1 MPYLHS
7 PGLAAACLSVC
18 EDGSIEATDHCA
30 DYRQCDFLVDLD
42 LLRGGSED
50 AVEGEVILVLVNLLI
65 GGGTASVSS
74 LLLKETHSSPLLAS
88 SILLSGR
95 RRQTTRMESWD
106 IG

>member
-1 MPYLHS
+1 MSYLHG

-18 EDGSIEATDHCA
+18 KNGSIETTDHCA
-30 DYRQCDFLVDLD
+30 DYRQCDFLVDLH

-50 AVEGEVILVLVNLLI
+50 AVEAKVILVLVDLNRV
-65 GGGTASVSS
+65 GGTATVSS

-95 RRQTTRMESWD
+95 RRQTTRMES
-106 IG
+106 